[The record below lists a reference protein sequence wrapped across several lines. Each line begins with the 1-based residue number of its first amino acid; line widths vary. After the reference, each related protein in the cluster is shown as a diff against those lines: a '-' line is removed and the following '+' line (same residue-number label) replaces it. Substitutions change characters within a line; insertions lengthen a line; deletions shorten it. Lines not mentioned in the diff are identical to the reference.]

1 MKTLDDL
8 RQVFS
13 ELLDKFLQHFR
24 SNASRP
30 SRVTSVPC
38 QVVKNGGP
46 GRHSVNIPP
55 EVLEEL
61 RGLGFTW
68 QKIASIFGVSRG
80 TIMRR
85 VRSFELQHLSLFS
98 SITREHHHLFS
109 SITRDKCSSSNK
121 RTRRMIVP
129 RDTPNILA
137 IFCHVKPSPLNS
149 SSTSGG
155 MLTECR
161 PGPPFFTT

>member
-13 ELLDKFLQHFR
+13 ELLDKFLHHFR
-24 SNASRP
+24 NNASRP
-30 SRVTSVPC
+30 SRVVSVPC

-46 GRHSVNIPP
+46 GRPLVNIPP

-61 RGLGFTW
+61 RGLCFAW
-68 QKIASIFGVSRG
+68 QKIASIFGVSRW

-85 VRSFELQHLSLFS
+85 VLSLFS
-98 SITREHHHLFS
+98 SITKEHHHLFS

-121 RTRRMIVP
+121 RTRRMIVQ

-137 IFCHVKPSPLNS
+137 IFCHAKQSPLNS

-155 MLTECR
+155 MLTEGR